1 MAFLKAD
8 SRFFVKKSAG
18 KARFS
23 VFEFLSEQFLVAILQ
38 CLERKDNV
46 RFGKIRR
53 LILALTLVQIAI
65 SQTGEKLQI
74 VGVGTTGPLTVYSNW
89 FRTFEQKRP
98 DLHISYI
105 PSGSQTG
112 IDMVTSG
119 TADFGATDV
128 PLTDQEIARAG
139 VVQFATL
146 VIAIVPIYNVPG
158 LQRPLRFSPRVLAGI
173 YLGTITRWND
183 SAIASANP
191 DEQLPSSDIYVIHS
205 APGRGSTYI
214 WSDYLSKISVA
225 WRTRVGR
232 GTSVQWPVGEE
243 ADGNGN
249 LARKVRETANSI
261 GYVELVHAMQN
272 RLPFGQVQ
280 NAAGNFVSAD
290 SSSIAAATLAFP
302 KTVFSNFRAS
312 ITNPPSEKAYP
323 VASLTWILLPKNMP
337 SIPKQE
343 AIKDFLRWCLKEGQ
357 VYVEPA
363 GFTRLPKVLAEQEFK
378 ALERNP

>member
-1 MAFLKAD
+1 
-8 SRFFVKKSAG
+8 
-18 KARFS
+18 
-23 VFEFLSEQFLVAILQ
+23 
-38 CLERKDNV
+38 V
-46 RFGKIRR
+46 RFGKLRR
-53 LILALTLVQIAI
+53 LILVLTSVQIAI
-65 SQTGEKLQI
+65 SQSGEKLHI

-112 IDMVTSG
+112 IEMVTSG
-119 TADFGATDV
+119 AADFGATDA

-158 LQRPLRFSPRVLAGI
+158 LQRPLKFSPRALAGI
-173 YLGTITRWND
+173 YLGTITKWND

-191 DEQLPSSDIYVIHS
+191 DEQLPSSNICVIHS

-232 GTSVQWPVGEE
+232 GISVQWPVGEE

-249 LARKVRETANSI
+249 VAKMVRETANSI

-280 NAAGNFVSAD
+280 NAAGKFVSAD
-290 SSSIAAATLAFP
+290 SSSVAAATSAFS
-302 KTVFSNFRAS
+302 KAVFANFRAS
-312 ITNPPSEKAYP
+312 ITNPPGEKAYP
-323 VASLTWILLPKNMP
+323 IASLTWILLSKKTQ
-337 SIPKQE
+337 SITKQE

-357 VYVEPA
+357 GFVEPA
-363 GFTRLPKVLAEQEFK
+363 GFTRLPKALAEREFK
-378 ALERNP
+378 AIDPNP